1 MSVGRRGRRRQ
12 NDVTAELN
20 ITAFMNLMVI
30 LVPFLLITAVFSRL
44 AILELNLPGSSTE
57 PVEPQDQVFQLE
69 VIVRTDKIEVG
80 DRNQG
85 LLGIYPKLDDGYDY
99 DAVGSKLTELKKRY
113 PNKTDASI
121 LLEQDIAYDT
131 LVQIMDKVRV
141 SVEIEVGEDDER
153 TLVRTDLF
161 PDISIG
167 DAPALA
173 GGA

>member
-1 MSVGRRGRRRQ
+1 MMRSRRGGRRQ
-12 NDVTAELN
+12 NDDTAELN

-30 LVPFLLITAVFSRL
+30 LVPFLLITAVFSRI

-69 VIVRTDKIEVG
+69 IIVRTDKIEVG

-85 LLGIYPKLDDGYDY
+85 LLGIYPNTENGYDF
-99 DAVGSKLTELKKRY
+99 DAVAEKLVQLKERY
-113 PNKTDASI
+113 PDKTDASI
-121 LLEQDIAYDT
+121 LLEQEIAYDT
-131 LVQIMDKVRV
+131 LVQIMDTVRL
-141 SVEIEVGEDDER
+141 SVAVEVDEDDER
-153 TLVRTDLF
+153 SLVRSDLF

-167 DAPALA
+167 DAPVLA

>member
-1 MSVGRRGRRRQ
+1 MIRSRRGGRHYR
-12 NDVTAELN
+12 NDTAELN

-57 PVEPQDQVFQLE
+57 PVDPQEQVFQLE
-69 VIVRTDKIEVG
+69 VIVREEKIEVG

-85 LLGIYPKLDDGYDY
+85 LLGVYPNSDDGYDY
-99 DAVGSKLTELKKRY
+99 DALSTKLSELKKRY
-113 PNKTDASI
+113 PKKTDASI
-121 LLEQDIAYDT
+121 LLEQDIPYDT
-131 LVQIMDKVRV
+131 LVQVMDTVRV
-141 SVEIEVGEDDER
+141 AEEIEEDSV
-153 TLVRTDLF
+153 VRSDLF

-167 DAPALA
+167 DAPVSG

>member
-1 MSVGRRGRRRQ
+1 MIRSRRGGRHHR
-12 NDVTAELN
+12 NDTAELN

-44 AILELNLPGSSTE
+44 AIVELNLPGSSTE
-57 PVEPQDQVFQLE
+57 PVDPQEQVFQLE
-69 VIVRTDKIEVG
+69 VIVRAEKIEVG

-85 LLGIYPKLDDGYDY
+85 LLGVYPNSVDGYDY
-99 DAVGSKLTELKKRY
+99 EALRTKLSDLKKRY
-113 PNKTDASI
+113 PKKSDASI

-131 LVQIMDKVRV
+131 VIQVMDTVRV
-141 SVEIEVGEDDER
+141 AETVEDDAV
-153 TLVRTDLF
+153 VRSDLF

-167 DAPALA
+167 DAPVLD

>member
-1 MSVGRRGRRRQ
+1 MMRSRRGGRRY
-12 NDVTAELN
+12 NDDTAELN

-44 AILELNLPGSSTE
+44 AILELNLPGSSSE

-69 VIVRTDKIEVG
+69 IIVRSDKIEVG

-85 LLGIYPKLDDGYDY
+85 LLGIYPISDDGYDF
-99 DAVGSKLTELKKRY
+99 DAVGEKLAQLKERY
-113 PNKTDASI
+113 PDKTDASI
-121 LLEQDIAYDT
+121 LLEQEIAYDT
-131 LVQIMDKVRV
+131 LVQIMDTVRL
-141 SVEIEVGEDDER
+141 SVDIESDADDEQ
-153 TLVRTDLF
+153 TLVRSDLF

-167 DAPALA
+167 DAPSA

>member
-1 MSVGRRGRRRQ
+1 MIRSRQGGRRH
-12 NDVTAELN
+12 NDEPAELN

-57 PVEPQDQVFQLE
+57 PVEPQDQTFQLE
-69 VIVRTDKIEVG
+69 VIVRAEQIEVG

-85 LLGIYPKLDDGYDY
+85 LLGVYPNTDDGYDY
-99 DAVGSKLTELKKRY
+99 DALSTKLAELKDRY
-113 PNKTDASI
+113 PSKTDASI

-131 LVQIMDKVRV
+131 LVQVMDRVRV
-141 SVEIEVGEDDER
+141 EQEIEDDSVKR
-153 TLVRTDLF
+153 SDLF

-167 DAPALA
+167 DAPVNE

>member
-1 MSVGRRGRRRQ
+1 MTRSRRGSRHR
-12 NDVTAELN
+12 NDDTAELN

-69 VIVRTDKIEVG
+69 VIVRSDKIEVG

-85 LLGIYPKLDDGYDY
+85 LLGIYPNTDDGYDY
-99 DAVGSKLTELKKRY
+99 GAVGNKLAELKERY
-113 PNKTDASI
+113 PDKTDASI
-121 LLEQDIAYDT
+121 LLEQDIPYDT
-131 LVQIMDKVRV
+131 LVQIMDTVRV
-141 SVEIEVGEDDER
+141 EVEVEVDDDDR
-153 TLVRTDLF
+153 KTRIRSDLF

-167 DAPALA
+167 DAPILA

>member
-1 MSVGRRGRRRQ
+1 MIRSRKGGRR
-12 NDVTAELN
+12 NVETADLN

-44 AILELNLPGSSTE
+44 TILELNLPGSSSE
-57 PVEPQDQVFQLE
+57 PVDPQDQTFQLE
-69 VIVRTDKIEVG
+69 IIIRQDKIEVG

-85 LLGIYPKLDDGYDY
+85 LLGIYPNTDEGGYDY
-99 DAVGSKLTELKKRY
+99 VALAEKLVQLKERY
-113 PNKTDASI
+113 PAKTDAAI

-131 LVQIMDKVRV
+131 LVQVMDTVRI
-141 SVEIEVGEDDER
+141 SQEVDELEGKIDR
-153 TLVRTDLF
+153 KDLF

-167 DAPALA
+167 DAPVIG

>member
-1 MSVGRRGRRRQ
+1 MSRRRRGGRRQ
-12 NDVTAELN
+12 NGDTAELN

-57 PVEPQDQVFQLE
+57 PVDPQDQTFQLE

-85 LLGIYPKLDDGYDY
+85 LLGIYPNTEDGYDY
-99 DAVGSKLTELKKRY
+99 EAVEIKLVELKERY
-113 PNKTDASI
+113 PTKTDASI
-121 LLEQDIAYDT
+121 LLEADVEYNT
-131 LVQIMDKVRV
+131 LVQVMDMLRIT
-141 SVEIEVGEDDER
+141 ETIEDDAV
-153 TLVRTDLF
+153 VRSDLF

-167 DAPALA
+167 DAPIVEP
-173 GGA
+173 GGV

>member
-1 MSVGRRGRRRQ
+1 MIRRRKGGRHH
-12 NDVTAELN
+12 NDDTAELN

-57 PVEPQDQVFQLE
+57 PVEPQEQTFQLE
-69 VIVRTDKIEVG
+69 VIVRKDKIEIG

-85 LLGIYPKLDDGYDY
+85 LLGIYPNSEEGEYDY
-99 DAVGSKLTELKKRY
+99 EALSGKLSELKTRY

-121 LLEQDIAYDT
+121 LLESDIAYDT
-131 LVQIMDKVRV
+131 LVQVMDRVR
-141 SVEIEVGEDDER
+141 IAEVIDEESI
-153 TLVRTDLF
+153 VRSDLF

-167 DAPALA
+167 DAPVTE

>member
-1 MSVGRRGRRRQ
+1 MIRNRRRGRY
-12 NDVTAELN
+12 NDDTAELN

-44 AILELNLPGSSTE
+44 AILELNLPGSSNE
-57 PVEPQDQVFQLE
+57 PVEQQEQVFQLE
-69 VIVRTDKIEVG
+69 IIVRSNKIEVG

-85 LLGIYPKLDDGYDY
+85 LLGIYPNTEDGYDY
-99 DAVGSKLTELKKRY
+99 AALSVKLSQLKKRY
-113 PNKTDASI
+113 PAKTDAAI

-131 LVQIMDKVRV
+131 LVQIMDRVRV
-141 SVEIEVGEDDER
+141 AEEIEEQSI
-153 TLVRTDLF
+153 VRSDLF

-167 DAPALA
+167 DAPISG